1 MEQPERESIERAL
14 GSMSSAD
21 KMVLSRLNENG
32 MAWIVGGWVRD
43 SLSGGN
49 PDDMDIATTL
59 TPEQIKS
66 IFPRSLMV
74 GASFGT
80 VIVRLDGDVGGDSEW
95 QVTTLRSE
103 GDYSDGRRP
112 GMVSFLEGGEG
123 NSGIFAD
130 LSRRDFTINSM
141 AIDSGGRL
149 LDPYNGLNDLKL
161 GVLKSVG
168 VAEERFEEDGLR
180 VLRAFR
186 FLDAGKM
193 GIREMDDSLRSGIL
207 SSEEFLQGISRERV
221 GMEMTKILTGENVHS
236 IIYQMLSLGV
246 LDRVFENISVE
257 LPPELSTEYLVNLA
271 LLFRNSGLTGEELA
285 SEMRDLLVLSKND
298 LLEISMMH
306 ECRQLSLDVTIESA
320 RRFHAAVPDR
330 RKKLIIDYLGKI
342 GIETE
347 KFEKLFRSI
356 NPGNLILDPIVKGEK
371 LVFVTGLPPGPRL
384 GRLKGWLHRRQV
396 EEASRT
402 EEDVLQFLSQIDW
415 ESSDYQEWEAL
426 SWP

>member
-1 MEQPERESIERAL
+1 MRETIEYAL
-14 GSMSSAD
+14 GGMSSAD

-80 VIVRLDGDVGGDSEW
+80 VIVRLDDDFEGGSEW

-103 GDYSDGRRP
+103 GDYYDGRRP
-112 GMVSFLEGGEG
+112 ETVSFLEEGEG
-123 NSGIFAD
+123 DSGIFAD

-141 AIDSGGRL
+141 AIDPKGRL
-149 LDPYNGLNDLKL
+149 LDPYNGLSDLKM

-236 IIYQMLSLGV
+236 IIDQMLSLGV
-246 LDRVFENISVE
+246 LDRVFENMHVE

-271 LLFRNSGLTGEELA
+271 LLFRNSELSGEELA
-285 SEMRDLLVLSKND
+285 SKMRDLLVLSKND

-306 ECRQLSLDVTIESA
+306 ECRYLSLDVTIESA

-330 RKKLIIDYLGKI
+330 RKGLIMSYLEKN

-356 NPGNLILDPIVKGEK
+356 NPRDLILNPIVNGER
-371 LVFVTGLPPGPRL
+371 LAIVTGLTPGPRL
-384 GRLKGWLHRRQV
+384 GKLKGWLHLRQV

-402 EEDVLQFLSQIDW
+402 EEDVLQFLSDIDW
-415 ESSDYQEWEAL
+415 KSSDYQEWRAL

>member
-168 VAEERFEEDGLR
+168 VAEERFGEDGLR

-246 LDRVFENISVE
+246 LDRVFENISVD
-257 LPPELSTEYLVNLA
+257 LPAELSTEYLVNLA

-356 NPGNLILDPIVKGEK
+356 NPGDLILDPIVKGEK

-402 EEDVLQFLSQIDW
+402 EEDVLQFLSHIDW

>member
-246 LDRVFENISVE
+246 LDRVFENISVD
-257 LPPELSTEYLVNLA
+257 LPAELSTEYLVNLA

-306 ECRQLSLDVTIESA
+306 ECRQLSLDATIESA
-320 RRFHAAVPDR
+320 RRFHAAVPNR

-356 NPGNLILDPIVKGEK
+356 NPGDLILDPIVKGEK
-371 LVFVTGLPPGPRL
+371 LAFVTGLHPGPRL

>member
-1 MEQPERESIERAL
+1 MRESIEYAL

-49 PDDMDIATTL
+49 PDDMDIATTH

-80 VIVRLDGDVGGDSEW
+80 VIVRLDSDVGGDSEW

-103 GDYSDGRRP
+103 SDYSDGRRP
-112 GMVSFLEGGEG
+112 GMVSFIGEGEG
-123 NSGIFAD
+123 NSGILAD

-161 GVLKSVG
+161 GILKSVG

-207 SSEEFLQGISRERV
+207 SSEEFLHGISRERV

-236 IIYQMLSLGV
+236 VIYQMLSLGV
-246 LDRVFENISVE
+246 LDRVFQNLSAE
-257 LPPELSTEYLVNLA
+257 LPSKLSTEYLVNLA
-271 LLFRNSGLTGEELA
+271 LLFRNSELTGEELA
-285 SEMRDLLVLSKND
+285 SKMRDLLVLPKND

-306 ECRQLSLDVTIESA
+306 ECRYLKLDVTIESA
-320 RRFHAAVPDR
+320 RRFHASVPDR
-330 RKKLIIDYLGKI
+330 RKKLIIDYMEKI

-347 KFEKLFRSI
+347 KFEELFKSI
-356 NPGNLILDPIVKGEK
+356 NPGDLVLDPIVGGER
-371 LVFVTGLPPGPRL
+371 LVIVTGLTPGPRL
-384 GRLKGWLHRRQV
+384 GRLKGWLHLRQI

-402 EEDVLQFLSQIDW
+402 EEDVLQFLSDIDW
-415 ESSDYQEWEAL
+415 ESSDYREWGSL

>member
-1 MEQPERESIERAL
+1 MRESIEFAL
-14 GSMSSAD
+14 GSLSSAD
-21 KMVLSRLNENG
+21 KIVLSRLNQKG

-43 SLSGGN
+43 SLSGGS

-59 TPEQIKS
+59 APEIIKS

-80 VIVRLDGDVGGDSEW
+80 VIVRLDGDVGGDSQW

-103 GDYSDGRRP
+103 GDYYDGRRP
-112 GMVSFLEGGEG
+112 RTVKFLEGGEE

-149 LDPYNGLNDLKL
+149 LDPFNGLNDLKL

-168 VAEERFEEDGLR
+168 IAEERFEEDGLR

-207 SSEEFLQGISRERV
+207 SSEEFLKGISKERV
-221 GMEMTKILTGENVHS
+221 GVEMTKILSGENVHA
-236 IIYQMLSLGV
+236 IIHQMLSLGV
-246 LDRVFENISVE
+246 LERVFEGLSVQV
-257 LPPELSTEYLVNLA
+257 PPEFSTEYLVNLA
-271 LLFRNSGLTGEELA
+271 LLFRNSNATGEEL
-285 SEMRDLLVLSKND
+285 SSKLKDLLVLSKKD
-298 LLEISMMH
+298 LLEISVMH
-306 ECRQLSLDVTIESA
+306 ECRHLDLDETIESA
-320 RRFHAAVPDR
+320 RRFHVAVPDR
-330 RKKLIIDYLGKI
+330 RKKLIIDYLGI
-342 GIETE
+342 NEIETE
-347 KFEKLFRSI
+347 KFEKLFKSI
-356 NPGNLILDPIVKGEK
+356 NPLDLQIDPIIKGER
-371 LVFVTGLPPGPRL
+371 LALVTGLPPGPRL
-384 GRLKGWLHRRQV
+384 GRLKGWLHRRQI
-396 EEASRT
+396 EEAART

-415 ESSDYQEWEAL
+415 ESSDYQEWGAL